1 MLAEEIL
8 PPSSPSFRESSNGD
22 LVNLDDST
30 DASEYDVYEDFA
42 VRKPGV
48 VDEDYRFV
56 DEHEP
61 KFPTKNFRSY
71 YCETRKCRIYL
82 MEGETDGEFN
92 GDAEDS
98 ASLEESFSVFDS
110 SSEFESSIEE
120 FEETED
126 GPSPKRPRISVPQD
140 DTEKLLG
147 DDGEEEVDDCLED

>member
-1 MLAEEIL
+1 
-8 PPSSPSFRESSNGD
+8 
-22 LVNLDDST
+22 
-30 DASEYDVYEDFA
+30 
-42 VRKPGV
+42 
-48 VDEDYRFV
+48 
-56 DEHEP
+56 
-61 KFPTKNFRSY
+61 
-71 YCETRKCRIYL
+71 

-126 GPSPKRPRISVPQD
+126 GPSPKRPRISVSQD